1 MIAVPE
7 IMYVEL
13 NESDKYV
20 VICSDGVWE
29 FLSNSNVM
37 DLVTPC
43 YLATDPETAC
53 EKLVNESV
61 RQWKMEDDVIDDITA
76 ISLFFNI

>member
-1 MIAVPE
+1 M
-7 IMYVEL
+7 
-13 NESDKYV
+13 
-20 VICSDGVWE
+20 
-29 FLSNSNVM
+29 M

-43 YLATDPETAC
+43 YLATDPESAC